1 MNKIRLRKKYQLSR
15 ILIGVIFLII
25 FFTICLF
32 NIYNKKVSPKII
44 DVAEAKINKFI
55 KSFLS
60 NNISHDI
67 LDQESLENILII
79 NKNNEDE
86 ILYVDFNLDKAY
98 IVLEKV
104 SKELNHLISDLEQG
118 KFADIKDNNIKVN
131 KNGLILEYPLFMSS
145 NYALLS
151 NLGPKIYIK
160 VNFIG
165 TMLTNIKSKITEYGI
180 NNALVELYVTIE
192 VSQELISPVT
202 DNEISLEYDV
212 LIASQVINGTVPE
225 FYGGIITEK
234 STALSIPLE

>member
-1 MNKIRLRKKYQLSR
+1 M
-15 ILIGVIFLII
+15 II

-234 STALSIPLE
+234 STQIFRLKSVF